1 MENYMNDLPA
11 LSPNPFDIA
20 GRVIVVTGAS
30 SGIGQGVARA
40 LAVLGARV
48 VATAPTPEEVAV
60 IEDDAHTNGLEGKIL
75 PKLLDV
81 LAVDSIVK
89 FVDDIVAEFGR
100 IDVLFNNAGLGFARA
115 PLDVTESDWDLMMG
129 VNLRGVFFM
138 CQAVGRVMIA
148 QGEGRI
154 VNMASQGGVVGLPD
168 AVVYCASKGGVI
180 MATKALAIE
189 WGRFGLTINA
199 LAPTFVYTPGAAPIL
214 DDPVR
219 GAEVRAKIPVGR
231 LATTDDIA
239 AAVAYLASPAGRMVN
254 GHVLLVDGGWTA
266 Q

>member
-1 MENYMNDLPA
+1 MNMNELPA
-11 LSPNPFDIA
+11 LSPHPFDIS
-20 GRVIVVTGAS
+20 GQVIIVTGAS
-30 SGIGQGVARA
+30 SGIGQGVARE

-48 VATAPTPEEVAV
+48 VATAPTREEMEIIA
-60 IEDDAHTNGLEGKIL
+60 EDARRHALEGKIL
-75 PKLLDV
+75 PRLLDV
-81 LAVDSIVK
+81 LAVPSIEP
-89 FVDDIVAEFGR
+89 FVQDLVADLGR

-115 PLDVTESDWDLMMG
+115 PFDVTEADWDLMMG
-129 VNLRGVFFM
+129 VNLRGLFFM
-138 CQAVGRVMIA
+138 CQAVGRVMVH

-189 WGRFGLTINA
+189 WGRYGLTVNA

-214 DDPVR
+214 DDPIR

-239 AAVAYLASPAGRMVN
+239 AAVAYLASPAGRMIN

>member
-1 MENYMNDLPA
+1 MNELPA
-11 LSPNPFDIA
+11 LSPNPFDIS
-20 GRVIVVTGAS
+20 GRVVIVTGAS

-40 LAVLGARV
+40 LGVLGARV
-48 VATAPTPEEVAV
+48 VATAPTAGEVEA
-60 IEDDAHTNGLEGKIL
+60 IADDARRVGLAGAIF
-75 PKLLDV
+75 PRLLDV
-81 LAVDSIVK
+81 LQVASIDQ
-89 FVDDIVAEFGR
+89 FAASVAIEFGR

-115 PLDVTESDWDLMMG
+115 PFDVTEADWDLMMG
-129 VNLRGVFFM
+129 VNLRGLFFM
-138 CQAVGRVMIA
+138 CQAVGRVMVR

-189 WGRFGLTINA
+189 WGRFGLTVNA

-214 DDPVR
+214 DDPIK

>member
-1 MENYMNDLPA
+1 MNDLPP
-11 LSPNPFDIA
+11 LSPNPFDIT
-20 GRVIVVTGAS
+20 GRIVIVTGAS
-30 SGIGQGVARA
+30 SGIGQGVTRA

-48 VATAPTPEEVAV
+48 VATAPTPAEV
-60 IEDDAHTNGLEGKIL
+60 DAIAQDATRHGLDGGVS
-75 PKLLDV
+75 PRLLDV
-81 LAVDSIVK
+81 LDVHSIEVFVESVK
-89 FVDDIVAEFGR
+89 GEFGR

-115 PLDVTESDWDLMMG
+115 PFDVSEADWDLMMG

-138 CQAVGRVMIA
+138 CQAVGRVMVA

-189 WGRFGLTINA
+189 WGRFGLTVNA

-219 GAEVRAKIPVGR
+219 GAEILGKIPVGR

>member
-1 MENYMNDLPA
+1 MNELPA
-11 LSPNPFDIA
+11 LAANPFDIS
-20 GRVIVVTGAS
+20 GRVVIVTGAS
-30 SGIGQGVARA
+30 SGIGQGVARS

-48 VATAPTPEEVAV
+48 VATAPTAGEV
-60 IEDDAHTNGLEGKIL
+60 DAIVADASQQGLEGKVVA
-75 PKLLDV
+75 KLLDV
-81 LAVDSIVK
+81 LDVPSIAP
-89 FVDDIVAEFGR
+89 FVAELVAEMGR
-100 IDVLFNNAGLGFARA
+100 IDILFNNAGLGFARA
-115 PLDVTESDWDLMMG
+115 PMDVTEADWDLMMG
-129 VNLRGVFFM
+129 VNLRGLFFM
-138 CQAVGRVMIA
+138 CQAVGRVMID

-189 WGRFGLTINA
+189 WGRHGLTVNA

-219 GAEVRAKIPVGR
+219 GAEVRGKIPVGR